1 MSASDNKP
9 SGLQFTLAAGGQPAG
24 TFAVVDFTLNEH
36 YSSLFELELNLA
48 SVNPAIDFDA
58 VLDRGAKLSVWQD
71 GVLQRAVSGIVTCFE
86 QGDTGF
92 HQTRYRMEVRPSLWR
107 LGLRRNS
114 RIFQLETIEEIITK
128 LLSEA
133 QIVDYAFGLRYP
145 HPAREFCVQYQ
156 ETDLEFIQRLTAEE
170 GIFYYFE
177 FNNGRHTVVF
187 ADDSGALPKGSLLP
201 YNPNMGA
208 QAKECCINSFVCT
221 AQVRPA
227 VVQLKD
233 YTFKNPR
240 WDALFTKQA
249 SGQIYQRTSYEHF
262 DFPGR
267 FKDEQHGKDFTRYR
281 LEALRNDANLGR
293 GSGNDFRLQPGLLF
307 TLSNHP
313 RADLNN
319 AWQPVSVQH
328 IGQQPQAVEQDAGDK
343 GTHLNTQFRF
353 IPRQQTWRPSPLPKP
368 LMDGPQIAMVVGP
381 GNEEIFCDE
390 HGRVR
395 VQFPW
400 DRYGNSD
407 DHSSCWIRVSQPWA
421 GQGWGMIAIPRV
433 GQEVVVDFLHG
444 DPDQPIVT
452 GRTYHA
458 VNRPSLK
465 LPMAKTQMAFRS
477 KTHKGEGYN
486 ELRFEDF
493 KGQEGL
499 FLHAQRDMTT
509 EVLHD
514 RTTTV
519 KNNHTENVTVNQ
531 TVSVGNDQSIT
542 VTHDQTTTVKNN
554 QMINV
559 TVDQTSKID
568 GNQSTTVNGKQTTE
582 VHKDQQITV
591 LQNQSTEVQ
600 QNQKNDVTLNQTVTI
615 GQNQTITVNQ
625 KQTTNVMQDQFN
637 NISLNQQTQVG
648 KNIVIA
654 AGDSITLS
662 CGAASIK
669 LDSSGNITLSGVHI
683 VASGEESHTI
693 NAKKVTSSGGIENV
707 VEGAILKLNP

>member
-1 MSASDNKP
+1 MSDKQPN
-9 SGLQFTLAAGGQPAG
+9 GLYFTLSAGGQPAG

-48 SVNPAIDFDA
+48 SADPAIDFDA
-58 VLDRGAKLSVWQD
+58 VLDRGAKLSVWRD
-71 GVLQRAVSGIVTCFE
+71 GVLQRAVSGIVTRFE

-114 RIFQLETIEEIITK
+114 RIFQLETIEEIISK
-128 LLSEA
+128 LLREA
-133 QIVDYAFGLRYP
+133 QIVDYAFGLRHP

-156 ETDLEFIQRLTAEE
+156 ETDLEFIQRLAAEE

-177 FNNGRHTVVF
+177 FNQGRHTVVF
-187 ADDSGALPKGSLLP
+187 ADDNGIIPKKASLP
-201 YNPNMGA
+201 YNPNVAA
-208 QAKECCINSFVCT
+208 QAQELCVNSFIRS

-227 VVQLKD
+227 VVQMKD

-240 WDALFTKQA
+240 WDATFTQQA

-281 LEALRNDANLGR
+281 LDALRNDASLGH
-293 GSGNDFRLQPGLLF
+293 GHSNDFRLQPGIRL
-307 TLSNHP
+307 TLSQHP
-313 RADLNN
+313 RADLNC
-319 AWQPVSVQH
+319 AWQLIATRHS
-328 IGQQPQAVEQDAGDK
+328 GQQPQAMEQEAGDK
-343 GTHLNTQFRF
+343 GTHLNTEFQF
-353 IPRQQTWRPSPLPKP
+353 IPRTQTWRPSPLPKP
-368 LMDGPQIAMVVGP
+368 LMDGPQIAKVVGP

-458 VNRPSLK
+458 VNRATFP
-465 LPMAKTQMAFRS
+465 LPMAKTQMVLRS

-486 ELRFEDF
+486 ELRFEDA
-493 KGQEGL
+493 KGMEGL

-509 EVLHD
+509 QVL
-514 RTTTV
+514 
-519 KNNHTENVTVNQ
+519 NNRV
-531 TVSVGNDQSIT
+531 
-542 VTHDQTTTVKNN
+542 
-554 QMINV
+554 
-559 TVDQTSKID
+559 
-568 GNQSTTVNGKQTTE
+568 TE
-582 VHKDQQITV
+582 VGANHLEK
-591 LQNQSTEVQ
+591 VQ
-600 QNQKNDVTLNQTVTI
+600 QNQIIEILQSHGLTVHAQHQVNIQGDQNTLI
-615 GQNQTITVNQ
+615 GGEHIESVVGPMILSSATGIRLVSGDSAIQL
-625 KQTTNVMQDQFN
+625 DASG
-637 NISLNQQTQVG
+637 NISLICKNFTFYASQRGQITATGGLDLNMDGAGPGISTGPSPEEIQAALQQAFPPT
-648 KNIVIA
+648 
-654 AGDSITLS
+654 
-662 CGAASIK
+662 
-669 LDSSGNITLSGVHI
+669 
-683 VASGEESHTI
+683 
-693 NAKKVTSSGGIENV
+693 KK
-707 VEGAILKLNP
+707 